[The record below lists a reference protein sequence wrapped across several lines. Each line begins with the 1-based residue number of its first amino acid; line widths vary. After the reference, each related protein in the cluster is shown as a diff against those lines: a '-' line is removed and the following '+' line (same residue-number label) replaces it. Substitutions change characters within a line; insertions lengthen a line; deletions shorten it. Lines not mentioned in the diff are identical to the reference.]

1 MLRGRKAPEETAGT
15 KPADANGASSP
26 ASKPAGGN
34 GLPPDPWS
42 TRYPPV
48 PPEPP
53 AAPKVPLRRRVLPR
67 TVLGISVMILSLA
80 VGAAFSGV
88 VLYSYYQY
96 RLDQTN
102 SRVNILIQQYATQF
116 KNAESQLAAQAGQD
130 RSQIQAQLAPL
141 QQLEAQSATLTTLV
155 KTAAPS
161 LFFVH
166 TLDQAGQP
174 SVGTA
179 FVVASSPTQSL
190 LLTSYTTVEAATVSP
205 GPPVYVQQGATS
217 TLVTVRTWDPAV
229 DLALIVLPKGQLPVL
244 QPAPTS
250 PAPVIGE
257 RVFALSGE
265 GTVGASISQGAV
277 TDVSDSGIEHNTPLS
292 AAYQGGPLL
301 NADGQVLG
309 VDSLTYAPLGYP
321 SSSVWFAPYINS
333 ACAKVLTCPGG
344 TISNS
349 N

>member
-1 MLRGRKAPEETAGT
+1 MLRGRKAPEEATGPT
-15 KPADANGASSP
+15 PPNADGGSSP
-26 ASKPAGGN
+26 PKKDGRT
-34 GLPPDPWS
+34 PDPWS
-42 TRYPPV
+42 TAYPPV
-48 PPEPP
+48 APAPPPTQ
-53 AAPKVPLRRRVLPR
+53 KVPLRRRVLPR

-102 SRVNILIQQYATQF
+102 SRVNTLIQQYSTQF

-141 QQLEAQSATLTTLV
+141 QQLEAQSATLATLV
-155 KTAAPS
+155 KAASPS

-166 TLDQAGQP
+166 TLDQGGQA

-179 FVVASSPTQSL
+179 FVVASSATQSL
-190 LLTSYTTVEAATVSP
+190 LLTSYTTVQAATVIP
-205 GPPVYVQQGATS
+205 GPSVYVQQGPIS
-217 TLVTVRTWDPAV
+217 TLVTVRTWDPTY

-250 PAPVIGE
+250 PAPAVGQ

-277 TDVSDSGIEHNTPLS
+277 TDVSASGIEHNTPIS
-292 AAYQGGPLL
+292 AVYQGGPLL
-301 NADGQVLG
+301 NAEGQVLG
-309 VDSLTYAPLGYP
+309 IDSLSYAPLGYA
-321 SSSVWFAPYINS
+321 SSNVWFAPYINS
-333 ACAKVLTCPGG
+333 ACAKVLSCPGG
-344 TISNS
+344 TISDS
-349 N
+349 T